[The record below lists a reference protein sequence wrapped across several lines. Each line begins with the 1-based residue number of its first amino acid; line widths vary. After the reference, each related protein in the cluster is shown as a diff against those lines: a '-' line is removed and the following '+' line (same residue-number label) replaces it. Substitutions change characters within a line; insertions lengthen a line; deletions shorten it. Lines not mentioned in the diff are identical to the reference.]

1 MLILIG
7 LIVAG
12 ILITRLN
19 KAGFILAIVLLAIGG
34 IIQIVSV
41 IMGAIEIKVLGGGL
55 ALRILLILFMVNGM
69 KEIDQLNGLKA
80 QWQHLINKAQ
90 RQEAEQRQAAY
101 AQAQGTQYPQYPQNP
116 Q

>member
-41 IMGAIEIKVLGGGL
+41 IMGAIEIKVLGGL

>member
-41 IMGAIEIKVLGGGL
+41 IMGAIEIKVLGSL